1 MEVICQKIKKLEN
14 RRFQAYDDYT
24 REKLSRE
31 EMRNLRDR
39 LQEKINVLNETLVA
53 MEQELAELSH
63 VPDISEEE
71 LTVIAGLSEFN
82 AEAIQMLVKNV
93 TLYEDG
99 NIEIV
104 WNADD
109 FLKDA

>member
-1 MEVICQKIKKLEN
+1 MRAYYQKKF
-14 RRFQAYDDYT
+14 RY
-24 REKLSRE
+24 
-31 EMRNLRDR
+31 
-39 LQEKINVLNETLVA
+39 VLIDEYQDI
-53 MEQELAELSH
+53 EQELAELSH